1 MYHTEKN
8 IKICARCIYDENVPG
23 IVFDDKGICNYCHQ
37 VEDLEKEYK
46 TGLPEGEQKFKE
58 LVETIKEN
66 GKTKKY
72 DCVVGI
78 SGGTDSSYMLYKAVD
93 MGLRPLAVNY
103 DNTWSTT
110 IANENIRK
118 LTKKLGVD
126 LYTYVVDNKEM
137 DDIYRAFLKASV
149 PAIDIPT
156 DIALTEVLY
165 RAASQHNLKYILEGH
180 SYKTEGVAPIGYS
193 YFDGRYIKS
202 IHDLYGSMKMKTFPN
217 MTLLP
222 FLKWILIK
230 RIRKIRPLWYI
241 NYSKE
246 YAREFLAKN
255 FNWTYY
261 GGHHLENR
269 MTAFSISYHNPY
281 KFNMDQRNLSL
292 SASVRL
298 GLLPRERALEIYNS
312 PPEIDPDLLEY
323 IKQRLNYTDTA
334 FENMMKDKP
343 RSVAEFKTYKKTFEA
358 MRPFFWIMYKN
369 NFVPKSFYLRY
380 ACKDKNKQSMTVKQ
394 EPLSDMPQ

>member
-1 MYHTEKN
+1 MYNKENN
-8 IKICARCIYDENVPG
+8 IKVCMRCIYDEKVPG
-23 IVFDDKGICNYCHQ
+23 IVFDNEGICNYCRQ

-46 TGLPEGEQKFKE
+46 TGLPEGEQKFME
-58 LVETIKEN
+58 IVDTIKRS

-72 DCVVGI
+72 DCVLGI
-78 SGGTDSSYMLYKAVD
+78 SGGTDSCYMLYKAVEV
-93 MGLRPLAVNY
+93 GLRPLAVNY

-118 LTKKLGVD
+118 VTKKLGVD
-126 LYTYVVDNKEM
+126 LHTYVVDNKEM
-137 DDIYRAFLKASV
+137 DDIYCAFLKASV

-156 DIALTEVLY
+156 DIALAEVLY
-165 RAASQHNLKYILEGH
+165 RAASQYNVKYVLEGH
-180 SYKTEGVAPIGYS
+180 SYKAEGVAPIGYS

-202 IHDLYGSMKMKTFPN
+202 IHDLYGNMKMKTFPN
-217 MTLLP
+217 MTMFH

-255 FNWTYY
+255 FNWCYY

-281 KFNMDQRNLSL
+281 KFNMDQRNNSL
-292 SASVRL
+292 SASVRS
-298 GLLPRERALEIYNS
+298 GLLTREKALAIYNT
-312 PPEIDPDLLEY
+312 PPIIDPDLLEY
-323 IKQRLNYTDTA
+323 IKKRLNYNDED
-334 FENMMKDKP
+334 FENMMMAKH
-343 RSVAEFKTYKKTFEA
+343 RSTFEFKTYKKTFEK
-358 MRPFFWIMYKN
+358 MRPFFWIMYKYN
-369 NFVPKSFYLRY
+369 LVPKSFYLKY
-380 ACKDKNKQSMTVKQ
+380 ACKQTEK
-394 EPLSDMPQ
+394 